1 MAGNHSAGI
10 ERELPRMEFR
20 NSQEEFWVK
29 DLATS
34 YIGANPYL
42 EPEEAKLAKKA
53 WGQMLSQI
61 DAPNLKSFLE
71 CGSNI
76 GRNIRTLNDLL
87 PNASANIIEINP
99 LALEVCKLNNQIEL
113 YYLGS
118 IKDAEFPTTFE
129 LVFTCG
135 VLIHINPEDLLQT
148 ITNMFQLSSRYI
160 IVAEYFNRTS
170 ISINYRG
177 EDDKLFKRDWGKFV
191 LENLPVEL
199 INYGFLWGHEYDSS
213 GFDDITYWV
222 FQKNN

>member
-1 MAGNHSAGI
+1 MVS
-10 ERELPRMEFR
+10 R

-34 YIGANPYL
+34 YIESNPYL
-42 EPEEAKLAKKA
+42 EPEEAKLAEKA

-61 DAPNLKSFLE
+61 DAANLKSFLE

-76 GRNIRTLNDLL
+76 GRNIRTLNNLL
-87 PNASANIIEINP
+87 PNASANVIEINP
-99 LALEVCKLNNQIEL
+99 LALEECKLNNQIEL
-113 YYLGS
+113 DYLGS

-135 VLIHINPEDLLQT
+135 VLIHINPKDLFQT
-148 ITNMFQLSSRYI
+148 ITKMFQLSSRYI

-170 ISINYRG
+170 ISIKYRG
-177 EDDKLFKRDWGKFV
+177 KDDKLFKRDWGKFV
-191 LENLPVEL
+191 LENFPAEL
-199 INYGFLWGHEYDSS
+199 IGYGFLWGHVYDSA

-222 FQKNN
+222 FQKKCLQ